1 MPPKGNKEN
10 LIRVRVD
17 DRLKREAEQMAEDR
31 GESLSVILRHL
42 LRDAIRDWRQE
53 ISDTIEN
60 DPAHIAHK
68 ANQLLDSLLLTDSQS
83 PTVPAK
89 NRTRYDA
96 ESGPSPSLNDEPPPP
111 EKD

>member
-1 MPPKGNKEN
+1 MPPKGSKEN

-53 ISDTIEN
+53 VTDAIEN

-68 ANQLLDSLLLTDSQS
+68 AQQLLDAAAAAEHQQ
-83 PTVPAK
+83 PP
-89 NRTRYDA
+89 RPTRYQIDPTP
-96 ESGPSPSLNDEPPPP
+96 ESDFRLNDEPQTPG
-111 EKD
+111 ED